1 MLKSILLTIGFLL
14 AISVCYAQ
22 EGFTVKGDT
31 LTRTP
36 APADTAKYVNP
47 GRVAGRKA
55 IFRSAVIPGWG
66 QYGNGLN
73 VYRGIKIAA
82 IYAGG
87 TILVMSYMDNNRK
100 YHEYLT
106 ELQERKEKN
115 NDKPIPGN
123 KLERYSTEGLVLAK
137 DVYRRNREVVIFS
150 IGALYA
156 VNIIEAYVDARLKY
170 FDIGNNL
177 ALKISPT
184 VIGSGSMYGYNNT
197 FTPALKLA
205 IRL

>member
-1 MLKSILLTIGFLL
+1 MLKNILLTISFLL
-14 AISVCYAQ
+14 AINACYAQ

-31 LTRTP
+31 LKRTP

-47 GRVAGRKA
+47 GKLAGRKA
-55 IFRSAVIPGWG
+55 IFRSAVLPGWG

-87 TILVMSYMDNNRK
+87 AVLVMSYMDNNRQYK
-100 YHEYLT
+100 VYLK
-106 ELQERKEKN
+106 ELQYRLEN
-115 NDKPIPGN
+115 NNNADPDGS
-123 KLERYSTEGLVLAK
+123 LQRYTTEGLRAAK
-137 DVYRRNREVVIFS
+137 DIYRRNREVVIFS

-184 VIGSGSMYGYNNT
+184 VISSGSMYGYNNS
-197 FTPALKLA
+197 FAPAFKLA

>member
-1 MLKSILLTIGFLL
+1 MLKNILLTISFLL
-14 AISVCYAQ
+14 AVSVSYAQ

-55 IFRSAVIPGWG
+55 IFRSAVLPGWG

-73 VYRGIKIAA
+73 IYRGIKIAA

-87 TILVMSYMDNNRK
+87 TVLVMSYMDNNRQYK
-100 YHEYLT
+100 VYLK
-106 ELQERKEKN
+106 ELQYRLEN
-115 NDKPIPGN
+115 NDAPDPDGS
-123 KLERYSTEGLVLAK
+123 LQRYSTDGLRAAK
-137 DVYRRNREVVIFS
+137 DIYRRNREVVIFS